1 MEQIVL
7 TAERRDA
14 GKNSAK
20 ASRKQ
25 GKVPGVFYGFG
36 QENMTIQFDSLSLV
50 KFLQSEHT
58 LVTFTLDGK
67 EYKSLIRDFDKDP
80 VTGKVIHIDVM
91 SVRMDRPI
99 DVRVPIEFVGTP
111 IGVKTKGGILQ
122 HDMNEFHIKCLPG
135 DIPLHLEVNVENID
149 IGKGLHVRD
158 LKFDKI
164 TIMNPPNESV
174 CTVVIPKAL
183 ESVLAEAT
191 AAPTEPELVG
201 AKGKEEGAEGES
213 KEGTAKTAAPKATAP
228 KAAEKAEKK

>member
-7 TAERRDA
+7 NAERRDA
-14 GKNSAK
+14 GKHSAN
-20 ASRKQ
+20 ACRKQ

-36 QENMTIQFDSLSLV
+36 QENMTIQFDALSLV

-58 LVTFTLDGK
+58 LVTFTLEGK

-91 SVRMDRPI
+91 SVRMDRVI

-135 DIPLHLEVNVENID
+135 DLPLHLEVNVENID
-149 IGKGLHVRD
+149 IGKGIHVRD
-158 LKFDKI
+158 LKYDKI
-164 TIMNPPNESV
+164 TILNPANESV

-213 KEGTAKTAAPKATAP
+213 KEAAPKAAKEAAP

>member
-7 TAERRDA
+7 SAERRDA
-14 GKNSAK
+14 GKHSAK

-36 QENMTIQFDSLSLV
+36 QENVTIQFDALSLV

-67 EYKSLIRDFDKDP
+67 EYKALIRDFDKDP

-91 SVRMDRPI
+91 SVRMDRVI

-149 IGKGLHVRD
+149 IGKGIHVRD
-158 LKFDKI
+158 LKYDKI
-164 TIMNPPNESV
+164 AILNPQNESV

-201 AKGKEEGAEGES
+201 GKGKEEGAEGEG
-213 KEGTAKTAAPKATAP
+213 KEGAPKAAKEAAP
-228 KAAEKAEKK
+228 KAAEKTEKK

>member
-1 MEQIVL
+1 MAQIVL
-7 TAERRDA
+7 NAERRDA
-14 GKNSAK
+14 GKNSAT
-20 ASRKQ
+20 ASRRQ

-36 QENMTIQFDSLSLV
+36 QENMTIQFDALSLV

-67 EYKSLIRDFDKDP
+67 EYKALIRDFDKDP
-80 VTGKVIHIDVM
+80 VTGKVIHIDIM
-91 SVRMDRPI
+91 SVRMDRAI

-149 IGKGLHVRD
+149 IGKGIHVRD
-158 LKFDKI
+158 LKYDKI
-164 TIMNPPNESV
+164 TILNPQSESV
-174 CTVVIPKAL
+174 CTVVVPKAL

-191 AAPTEPELVG
+191 AEPTEPELIG
-201 AKGKEEGAEGES
+201 AKGKEEGAEGEA
-213 KEGTAKTAAPKATAP
+213 KEGAPKAAKEPAP